1 MDRSSITKALRAE
14 SDGLAAPSSLSVK
27 PPRSNW
33 YAARLKASSPQPASN
48 SLEFAAQRSEARRL
62 LLVALV
68 FGIFGSL
75 AVLRAIIGVKTL
87 FGESIYA
94 IIPCIA
100 VGVAAALGSR
110 AVVRHANR
118 NHRLLPMWFWVANL
132 ITELSIPTIGIFILI
147 IDPQINGF
155 EALGAPVVLT
165 YAVLIVLSVLR
176 LRVWLCFLAG
186 GTAAAMHA
194 GLFLA
199 SIKWEEEMGALGPAF
214 YLGYAVQLFLVGVAT
229 ALVTREVQGY
239 VRAALQEAEVKSRLA
254 RVENDLGIAR
264 HIQQGLFPK
273 EPPTVPGYDIAGWSK
288 PADETGGDYYD
299 WLPFEGGRL
308 ALMLGDVTGHG
319 IGPAL
324 LMAVCRAYA
333 RATFPSEGELAGAME
348 RLNQLLNEDMD
359 EGRFITFAVGL
370 VDPSAGTVDVLSA
383 GHGPILLRYNAEGKV
398 VIAEADGTGL
408 PLGIMAD
415 ETYGK
420 PVHWKLNPGDA
431 MLLITDGFFE
441 QVRADGEQFGLDR
454 LRDFLV
460 RSAKLSSADLI
471 KNLYSEVV
479 AFAGGAV
486 QGDDMTAVVIRR
498 L

>member
-1 MDRSSITKALRAE
+1 M
-14 SDGLAAPSSLSVK
+14 SSLGLVLCTGVDAGA
-27 PPRSNW
+27 PNLRID
-33 YAARLKASSPQPASN
+33 
-48 SLEFAAQRSEARRL
+48 SLDFAAQRSEARRL
-62 LLVALV
+62 SLVAFV

-75 AVLRAIIGVKTL
+75 AVIRAMVGVKTL
-87 FGESIYA
+87 FGESIFA
-94 IIPCIA
+94 IVPCIA
-100 VGVAAALGSR
+100 VGVAAALASR
-110 AVVRHANR
+110 AVVVRANR
-118 NHRLLPMWFWVANL
+118 RQRLLPMWFWVANL
-132 ITELSIPTIGIFILI
+132 VIELLVPTTGIFILI

-186 GTAAAMHA
+186 GAAAVMHI
-194 GLFLA
+194 GLFFA
-199 SIKWEEEMGALGPAF
+199 SIKWEDEMGALGPTF

-229 ALVTREVQGY
+229 ALVTREVRGY
-239 VRAALQEAEVKSRLA
+239 VRSALSEAEVKAKLD

-273 EPPTVPGYDIAGWSK
+273 EPPTVSGYDVAGWSK

-333 RATFPSEGELAGAME
+333 RATFPSEGELVAAME
-348 RLNQLLNEDMD
+348 RLNQLLNDDMD
-359 EGRFITFAVGL
+359 EGRFITFAVAL
-370 VDPSAGTVDVLSA
+370 VDPGAGTVDVLSA
-383 GHGPILLRYNAEGKV
+383 GHGPILLRYNTEGK
-398 VIAEADGTGL
+398 IAITETDGMGL
-408 PLGIMAD
+408 PLGIMED

-420 PVHWKLNPGDA
+420 PVHWKLNQGDA
-431 MLLITDGFFE
+431 LLLITDGFFE
-441 QVRADGEQFGLDR
+441 QMRADGEQFGLDR
-454 LRDFLV
+454 LRDFLM
-460 RSAKLSSADLI
+460 RSAQLSSADLI
-471 KNLYSEVV
+471 KNLHDEVI
-479 AFAGGAV
+479 AFAGGAI

>member
-1 MDRSSITKALRAE
+1 MGDPLPNS
-14 SDGLAAPSSLSVK
+14 
-27 PPRSNW
+27 
-33 YAARLKASSPQPASN
+33 ASQA
-48 SLEFAAQRSEARRL
+48 LEFAAQHSEARRL
-62 LLVALV
+62 LLVAFV

-75 AVLRAIIGVKTL
+75 AVLRAIAGVKSL
-87 FGESIYA
+87 FGDSIYA
-94 IIPCIA
+94 IIPCILL
-100 VGVAAALGSR
+100 GVASALAAR
-110 AVVRHANR
+110 AVVMRANR
-118 NHRLLPMWFWVANL
+118 HNRLLPMWFWVVNL
-132 ITELSIPTIGIFILI
+132 ITELLIPTIGIFILI

-186 GTAAAMHA
+186 SAAAAMHV
-194 GLFLA
+194 GLFFA
-199 SIKWEEEMGALGPAF
+199 SIRWEEQMGALGPAF
-214 YLGYAVQLFLVGVAT
+214 YLGYSIQLFLVGIAS
-229 ALVTREVQGY
+229 ALVTREVCGY
-239 VRAALQEAEVKSRLA
+239 VRSALQEAEVKARLS

-273 EPPTVPGYDIAGWSK
+273 APPTIAGYDIAGWSK

-299 WLPFEGGRL
+299 WLPFEGGKL
-308 ALMLGDVTGHG
+308 ALVLGDVTGHG

-333 RATFPSEGELAGAME
+333 RATFPTEDELQNAMN
-348 RLNQLLNEDMD
+348 RLNKLLNQDMD

-370 VDPSAGTVDVLSA
+370 VDPAAGTVDVLSA
-383 GHGPILLRYNAEGKV
+383 GHGPILLRYNTDGKV
-398 VIAEADGTGL
+398 AITEADGTGL

-441 QVRADGEQFGLDR
+441 QVRTSDGEQFGLDR

-471 KNLYSEVV
+471 KNLYAEVV

>member
-1 MDRSSITKALRAE
+1 MDAKYSQHLIE
-14 SDGLAAPSSLSVK
+14 
-27 PPRSNW
+27 
-33 YAARLKASSPQPASN
+33 

-62 LLVALV
+62 LLVSFV

-75 AVLRAIIGVKTL
+75 AVLRALIGVKSL
-87 FGESIYA
+87 FGESVYA

-100 VGVAAALGSR
+100 VGVGAALGAR
-110 AVVRHANR
+110 AIVIRANR
-118 NHRLLPMWFWVANL
+118 KNRLLPMWFWIANL
-132 ITELSIPTIGIFILI
+132 VVELLVPTAGIFILI

-186 GTAAAMHA
+186 GTAAALHV
-194 GLFLA
+194 GLFFA
-199 SIKWEEEMGALGPAF
+199 SIMWEDEMGALGPAF
-214 YLGYAVQLFLVGVAT
+214 YLGYAIQLFLIGVAT
-229 ALVTREVQGY
+229 AMVTREVRGY
-239 VRAALQEAEVKSRLA
+239 VRSALAEAEVAAKLA
-254 RVENDLGIAR
+254 RVQNDLGIAR

-273 EPPTVPGYDIAGWSK
+273 SPPEVAGYDVAGWSK

-333 RATFPSEGELAGAME
+333 RATFPAEEELETAME
-348 RLNQLLNEDMD
+348 RLNQLLNDDMD
-359 EGRFITFAVGL
+359 EGRFITFAVAL
-370 VDPSAGTVDVLSA
+370 VDPALGTVDVLSA
-383 GHGPILLRYNAEGKV
+383 GHGPILLRFNKEGKV
-398 VIAEADGTGL
+398 AIAEADGTGL

-420 PVHWKLNPGDA
+420 PVHWKLNQGDA
-431 MLLITDGFFE
+431 LLLITDGFFE
-441 QVRADGEQFGLDR
+441 QMRTKDGEQFGLDR
-454 LRDFLV
+454 LRDFLM
-460 RSAKLSSADLI
+460 RSAQLSSADLI

-479 AFAGGAV
+479 AFAGGAI

>member
-1 MDRSSITKALRAE
+1 MATNLPKQTSQR
-14 SDGLAAPSSLSVK
+14 G
-27 PPRSNW
+27 
-33 YAARLKASSPQPASN
+33 PAHN
-48 SLEFAAQRSEARRL
+48 PVHGVDAIEFAAQRSEARRL
-62 LLVALV
+62 TLVAFV

-75 AVLRAIIGVKTL
+75 AVLRAIVGVRSL
-87 FGESIYA
+87 FGDSIYA
-94 IIPCIA
+94 IIPCIIL
-100 VGVAAALGSR
+100 GVSAALGARVIVLRASR
-110 AVVRHANR
+110 QQ
-118 NHRLLPMWFWVANL
+118 RLLPMWFWVLNL
-132 ITELSIPTIGIFILI
+132 LTELAIPTIGIFILI

-186 GTAAAMHA
+186 STAAIMHV
-194 GLFLA
+194 GLFFA
-199 SIKWEEEMGALGPAF
+199 SIYWEDHMGVFGPAF
-214 YLGYAVQLFLVGVAT
+214 YLGYSVQLFLVGVAA
-229 ALVTREVQGY
+229 ALVTREVRGY
-239 VRAALQEAEVKSRLA
+239 VRSALTEAEVKARLD

-273 EPPTVPGYDIAGWSK
+273 EPPSMPGYDIAGWSK

-308 ALMLGDVTGHG
+308 ALVLGDVTGHG

-333 RATFPSEGELAGAME
+333 RATFPSEGELAAAME

-398 VIAEADGTGL
+398 AIAEADGTGL

-441 QVRADGEQFGLDR
+441 QVRTSDGEQFGLDR

-471 KNLYSEVV
+471 KNLYAEVV